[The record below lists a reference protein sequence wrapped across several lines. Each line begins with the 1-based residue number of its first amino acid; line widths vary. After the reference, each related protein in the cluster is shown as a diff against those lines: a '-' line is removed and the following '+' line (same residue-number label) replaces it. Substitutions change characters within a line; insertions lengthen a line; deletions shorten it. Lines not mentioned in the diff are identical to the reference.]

1 MGPHRW
7 HELDEVVKNG
17 VRQFPI
23 NINTYLTKDLT
34 EDDKGLGK
42 ISANYEGVKIKE
54 VKNNGHTWLVSV
66 GHKDE
71 NSGLLT
77 GGPLDDEYQLLQYHA
92 HCSCHLICQDS
103 GHVIRP
109 LAIQVPLIQS
119 SVIIQDE

>member
-17 VRQFPI
+17 VRQSPI
-23 NINTYLTKDLT
+23 NINIYLTEDLT

-66 GHKDE
+66 GHNDE
-71 NSGLLT
+71 TSG
-77 GGPLDDEYQLLQYHA
+77 
-92 HCSCHLICQDS
+92 CKFN
-103 GHVIRP
+103 
-109 LAIQVPLIQS
+109 
-119 SVIIQDE
+119 